1 MDAWRRWLSLS
12 IVTIAVVLIPSV
24 LVAQAV
30 SARASRSLVQKPAQA
45 SSTGTL
51 TVWGNGDVAFPNGQ
65 YPHTLAEIEPLRAP
79 AVRAAVADARQRAVR
94 LATAFGVHIVGIASI
109 DDKSSAPLDT
119 CQQWTGEYMATR
131 TIWAECAQ
139 VKVVYRVR

>member
-1 MDAWRRWLSLS
+1 
-12 IVTIAVVLIPSV
+12 
-24 LVAQAV
+24 
-30 SARASRSLVQKPAQA
+30 
-45 SSTGTL
+45 
-51 TVWGNGDVAFPNGQ
+51 
-65 YPHTLAEIEPLRAP
+65 
-79 AVRAAVADARQRAVR
+79 VRAAVADARQRAVR

-131 TIWAECAQ
+131 TIWAEFAQ